1 MGYAITKILLYG
13 IKLDSQNALLIDD
26 YLSEAELPSSNIFR
40 KLNEY
45 SIKKGIVQKLQITPY
60 NQHQCGQDVEVFHID
75 MLSDGADSRCDNLSY
90 NEGFESYLGIV
101 VCSAGYGTQDDF
113 DYFLNNLPPE
123 VINLYNTNV
132 LPILEK
138 YKIEAN
144 PEIKV
149 IVQNW

>member
-13 IKLDSQNALLIDD
+13 IKLDSQNAILIDD

-40 KLNEY
+40 KLDDY
-45 SIKKGIVQKLQITPY
+45 SIKKGIVQNLTITPY
-60 NQHQCGQDVEVFHID
+60 DQHKCGLGKEVFQIE
-75 MLSDGADSRCDNLSY
+75 MLSDGADSRCDSLSY

-113 DYFLNNLPPE
+113 DYFLNNIPPA
-123 VINLYNTNV
+123 VITLYNTNV

-138 YKIEAN
+138 YKIEAK

-149 IVQNW
+149 IVQTW

>member
-13 IKLDSQNALLIDD
+13 IKLDPQNAIIIDD
-26 YLSEAELPSSNIFR
+26 YLSESELPSSNIFR
-40 KLNEY
+40 KLDDY
-45 SIKKGIVQKLQITPY
+45 SIKKGIVQKLPITPY
-60 NQHQCGQDVEVFHID
+60 DQHQCGQEEVFHID
-75 MLSDGADSRCDNLSY
+75 MLSDGADSRSDSLSY
-90 NEGFESYLGIV
+90 NEGCDSYIGIV

-113 DYFLNNLPPE
+113 DYFLNNLPSE

-138 YKIEAN
+138 HKIEAK